1 MCAVLCEWCVLCAKL
16 FEALGERELLETD
29 LVRAVAV
36 AMAVATAMAMAV
48 AVLLRGQCTVLLLK
62 RGLVFSIGLNT

>member
-48 AVLLRGQCTVLLLK
+48 AMLYGDSALCYFLREA
-62 RGLVFSIGLNT
+62 SYSA